1 MAKFKLKPEG
11 SATRAVAE
19 ARLDRFRDLEED
31 SVRYAPTSPL
41 HANLRALREKLK
53 FKKNE
58 MAELMEVTSR
68 TYYAYEQGL
77 RPIPSTTLIRLARIT
92 GADLNEILMGRP
104 APTDL
109 QTIRCAID
117 DLMLIMKFLGVE
129 YPEMDMR
136 TRLEVSRLTVT
147 TDWQGWSRMH
157 PSIIRDAVR
166 MVTRY
171 RFHPEDIPAPPY
183 WEDFGEKQE
192 QYEAAMEAW
201 QAKIDEDFV
210 D

>member
-1 MAKFKLKPEG
+1 MAKFKLKPES

-31 SVRYAPTSPL
+31 SVRSAPTSPL

-183 WEDFGEKQE
+183 WE
-192 QYEAAMEAW
+192 
-201 QAKIDEDFV
+201 V
-210 D
+210 